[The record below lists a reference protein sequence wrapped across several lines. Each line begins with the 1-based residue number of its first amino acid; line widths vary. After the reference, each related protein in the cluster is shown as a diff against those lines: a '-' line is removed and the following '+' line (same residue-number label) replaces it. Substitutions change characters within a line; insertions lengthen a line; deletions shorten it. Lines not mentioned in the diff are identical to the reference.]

1 MNNDF
6 IISLLSGTLRT
17 STPIIL
23 AALGQVYTQ
32 KAGIMDLSVEGTM
45 IIGCL
50 VGFMTA
56 FFTGNLIAGMLC
68 AGLAGMVVGAF
79 MAYLS
84 VSVKANQV
92 IAGTAL
98 TMFGTGFASYLYRVV
113 FGVRK
118 LPPVVQNF
126 APVDFGKLSEI
137 PFVGPVF
144 FSHNGTFYFALV
156 LVLVTWFVMEKTVF
170 GLQVKA
176 VGEYPSAADAKGIKV
191 GLIRYSSVILGGLYS
206 GLAGATMSLGYM
218 NTYTDHMIAGRG
230 FIAIAVVVFARWL
243 PVRVLLAALLFGCAN
258 TLQMRLQSIGVAV
271 PSQLLQALPY
281 ILTVLVLLG
290 VSKYVN
296 FPGGFGVPYSRNE
309 K

>member
-56 FFTGNLIAGMLC
+56 FFTQNLIVGMLC
-68 AGLAGMVVGAF
+68 AGIAGMAIGAF

-84 VSVKANQV
+84 ITVKANQV

-126 APVDFGKLSEI
+126 APVNFGKLGEI

-144 FSHNGTFYFALV
+144 FSHNGTFYFALI

-296 FPGGFGVPYSRNE
+296 FPGGFGIPYSRNE